1 MQARRRGAKR
11 RGGKCRERGGDW
23 LKRRGLERGVGG
35 EEAGEAEAARVAVK
49 TRRRVAVEDAAAS

>member
-1 MQARRRGAKR
+1 MRRGGGVR

-35 EEAGEAEAARVAVK
+35 EYAGEAEAARVAGRRGGK
-49 TRRRVAVEDAAAS
+49 WLWRTRRRA